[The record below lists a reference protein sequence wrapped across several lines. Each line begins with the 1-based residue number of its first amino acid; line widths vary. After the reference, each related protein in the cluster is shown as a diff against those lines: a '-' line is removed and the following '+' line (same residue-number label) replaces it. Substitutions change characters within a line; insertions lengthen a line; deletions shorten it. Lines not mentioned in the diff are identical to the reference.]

1 METRATKESGVVR
14 IKYSLFGLQ
23 LGYAAYSKC
32 EPSMNM
38 QGMNTFKKRLQ
49 TFNYESVKDYKQ
61 QGRKTHT
68 SLSATATLTLN
79 IKSIKPVHFNYLS
92 LFYRLTHLFF
102 KIIGG

>member
-1 METRATKESGVVR
+1 METRATKESGEVR

-49 TFNYESVKDYKQ
+49 TFNYTKVWKI
-61 QGRKTHT
+61 T
-68 SLSATATLTLN
+68 SSKVA
-79 IKSIKPVHFNYLS
+79 K
-92 LFYRLTHLFF
+92 RTHLFQQQLH
-102 KIIGG
+102 

>member
-61 QGRKTHT
+61 QGRKNAHISFSNSYTNVKHKIHKT
-68 SLSATATLTLN
+68 S
-79 IKSIKPVHFNYLS
+79 PF
-92 LFYRLTHLFF
+92 
-102 KIIGG
+102 